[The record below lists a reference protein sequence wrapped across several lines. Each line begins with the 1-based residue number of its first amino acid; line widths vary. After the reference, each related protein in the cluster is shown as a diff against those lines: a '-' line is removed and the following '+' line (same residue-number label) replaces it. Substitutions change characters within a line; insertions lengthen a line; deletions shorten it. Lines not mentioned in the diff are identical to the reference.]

1 MNYNLTEISYP
12 SSDGKHTIYAEM
24 YTPKNATARAVV
36 QLAHGMIDY
45 TARYKELAEYLTS
58 RGYILAGNH
67 HLGHGR
73 SAADGADFG
82 YFADKGGLDFVIED
96 MHTMNAKLRELFP
109 TLPVVLFGHS
119 MGSFLSR
126 LYATRYPRSIK
137 GLVIHGTGGKNP
149 LLGAGMTL
157 AKLIRAIYGP
167 RHISAL
173 IENLAFGAYNKRYP
187 KEEGHNAWLT
197 RELDLVATRDTDPF
211 TSFKFT
217 VSGYIDLFTALGE
230 CNKKA
235 WYKAYPKD
243 LPTLVISG
251 DDDPVGNY
259 GKGPAEVYRGLM
271 LAGVSGVELK
281 LYEGARH
288 ELFNESCRE
297 EYFADLT
304 AWIGDILR

>member
-1 MNYNLTEISYP
+1 MNYNLTQMSFP
-12 SSDGKHTIYAEM
+12 SADGVHTIYAEM
-24 YTPKNATARAVV
+24 YTPKNATAKGVV

-45 TARYKELAEYLTS
+45 TGRYAELADYLTA

-67 HLGHGR
+67 HLGHGK
-73 SAADGADFG
+73 SVADEADYG
-82 YFADKGGLDFVIED
+82 YFAERGGLELVIRD
-96 MHTMNAKLRELFP
+96 MHAMNTMLHDLFP

-126 LYATRYPRSIK
+126 LYAVRYPRSIK

-157 AKLIRAIYGP
+157 AKLIRALKGA
-167 RHISAL
+167 RHRSPL
-173 IENLAFGAYNKRYP
+173 IENLAFGAYNKHYP
-187 KEEGHNAWLT
+187 EEGPNAWLT
-197 RELDLVATRDTDPF
+197 REGELVRDRDTNPY

-217 VSGYIDLFTALGE
+217 VSGYIDLFTALRD
-230 CNKKA
+230 CNKRS
-235 WYKAYPKD
+235 WYKSYPKE
-243 LPTLVISG
+243 LPTLVVSG

-271 LAGVSGVELK
+271 LAGVTGVELK

-288 ELFNESCRE
+288 ELFKESCRA
-297 EYFADLT
+297 EYFAHLT
-304 AWIGDILR
+304 EWLEGVAR